1 MGEIFRLCVG
11 RIGKTLCCL
20 NDPDEIPDPPTP
32 PQHYRWPWFVLGA
45 FVVAVIL
52 AVLWMTAEVRRQ
64 ESYRQLDTP
73 EFPQGTNA
81 TK

>member
-1 MGEIFRLCVG
+1 
-11 RIGKTLCCL
+11 
-20 NDPDEIPDPPTP
+20 
-32 PQHYRWPWFVLGA
+32 
-45 FVVAVIL
+45 VVAVIL